1 MKHYRV
7 VRRTVGLL
15 LSLPLL
21 GLAASAF
28 AAPMPLDSTASITPS
43 TTTMSCDPIAKTM
56 GVINSSTLM
65 TTAIKYTGGFSCSSG
80 SVSDYTVYTYL
91 EQSKN
96 ADGPWTT
103 VGSQVFAGYT
113 STGKQ
118 VTYTLKPPVAGD
130 WYQTDVYFD
139 YTYSD
144 GSSGTAEAVN
154 GSVYAEP

>member
-1 MKHYRV
+1 M
-7 VRRTVGLL
+7 TSGT
-15 LSLPLL
+15 PL
-21 GLAASAF
+21 
-28 AAPMPLDSTASITPS
+28 
-43 TTTMSCDPIAKTM
+43 TTTMNCNPVAKTM
-56 GVINSSTLM
+56 GMINSSTFA
-65 TTAIKYTGGFSCSSG
+65 TTSIKYTGGFSCSSG

-103 VGSQVFAGYT
+103 VGSQAFAGYT
-113 STGKQ
+113 STGKT

-144 GSSGTAEAVN
+144 GS
-154 GSVYAEP
+154 